1 MTTVRKVMPWRVLSA
16 LAICV
21 VLVGFGLGYV
31 PSSINTNTSNAS
43 KSHQLAISTTNEVTD
58 NEVAHQ
64 ISVSSLDELANAHQ
78 FGSFFARTEALLAF
92 VTQANIQTVQQLWEQ
107 SKKLQ
112 SPQLR
117 EEIQNNVIQRWAVL
131 EPLSVIE
138 VMQAE
143 LPAARQISAIELV
156 FREWSVSSL
165 EDAIN
170 HAQNLDKEHRE
181 SAVTGIV
188 LAREDLTPQQRRAIA
203 RLLDCESVA
212 IALLKKIT
220 SDVVIDVPASEWSLF
235 VSENFDQ
242 FQNLSAEKSR
252 MLVEIGHSWVLQD
265 GVVVFEAMQ
274 ESLPSNSSLF
284 GTAKFI
290 SEKLIETHPQ
300 LALNFVLRGGHQAQE
315 LGYHDLAVELIA
327 RWAKTDPSNA
337 LKATNSIDARS
348 MRRQMQQRVLG
359 IWAAPDPYALLD
371 TLSTLPDNLQNLAHE
386 IALVELAKHS
396 PEAVVGMLSD
406 LSMRRNRDKVAEA
419 IVSSWAVI
427 DITSTLQWIG
437 KEPLVAHKKQSLKQ
451 LAFEMFARTDPQ
463 LALEIALQQPL
474 KTNGEGWEREVI
486 RQMILRDMDT
496 AATMLSR
503 ARPGET
509 RHDVYD
515 FAVIV
520 SLFDSDFDGAV
531 EIFLNLCE
539 VEPKVPMSIDL
550 FSRLAPERLFEML
563 EVIRSVEAR
572 ADVAR
577 HLLWHY
583 EGKDVFTT
591 VQISLLR
598 EVEHSQQKQLPSR
611 ISSRLRDAYD
621 ELRKAIEAEGNQ

>member
-1 MTTVRKVMPWRVLSA
+1 MTTARTVIPWRVLTA

-21 VLVGFGLGYV
+21 VLVGFVLGYV
-31 PSSINTNTSNAS
+31 LSSINTNTSNAS
-43 KSHQLAISTTNEVTD
+43 ESHHLVNSTTNEVTD
-58 NEVAHQ
+58 SEIAQ
-64 ISVSSLDELANAHQ
+64 PISVRSLHELENASQ
-78 FGSFFARTEALLAF
+78 FGSFFARTETFLAF
-92 VTQANIQTVQQLWEQ
+92 VAQANIHTVRQLWEQ
-107 SKKLQ
+107 SKKLR

-117 EEIQNNVIQRWAVL
+117 EEIQNTVIQRWAVL
-131 EPLSVIE
+131 DPPSVIE
-138 VMQAE
+138 MIRLE
-143 LPAARQISAIELV
+143 LPAARQISAIELI

-165 EDAIN
+165 EDSIN
-170 HAQNLDKEHRE
+170 HAQNMDKEHRE
-181 SAVTGIV
+181 SAITGIV
-188 LAREDLTPQQRRAIA
+188 SSREDLTSQQLREIA
-203 RLLDCESVA
+203 RRLDCESVA

-220 SDVVIDVPASEWSLF
+220 RDVVIEVPEREWSLF

-242 FQNLSAEKSR
+242 IQNLSPEKSQ
-252 MLVEIGHSWVLQD
+252 MLAEIGHSWILQD
-265 GVVVFEAMQ
+265 GVSVFKAMQ
-274 ESLPSNSSLF
+274 ESLPSNTSLF
-284 GTAKFI
+284 GTARSV

-315 LGYHDLAVELIA
+315 LGYYDLAVELIT
-327 RWAKTDPSNA
+327 RWAEADPSNA

-348 MRRQMQQRVLG
+348 LRRQMQQRVLE

-371 TLSTLPDNLQNLAHE
+371 TLSALPDNLQNLAQE

-396 PEAVVGMLSD
+396 PETVVGVLSD
-406 LSMRRNRDKVAEA
+406 LTMPRSRDRVAEA
-419 IVSSWAVI
+419 IVSNWAVI
-427 DITSTLQWIG
+427 DITSTLQWIRE
-437 KEPLVAHKKQSLKQ
+437 EPLVAHKKQSLKQ
-451 LAFEMFARTDPQ
+451 LAFEMFARADPQ
-463 LALEIALQQPL
+463 RALEIALQQPI

-486 RQMILRDMDT
+486 RQVILRDMDT

-520 SLFDSDFDGAV
+520 SLFDSDFDTAA

-539 VEPKVPMSIDL
+539 VEPTVPISIDL

-598 EVEHSQQKQLPSR
+598 EVQRSQQKQLPSR